1 MLDEAKSINKSLSA
15 LGNVIAALTA
25 DGAPPGAVVPFRDSK
40 LTRLLRECLAGAA
53 FTTLVVC
60 ASPARR
66 DAAETL
72 SSLRFGARAKRL
84 PCAPT
89 ANLLDAV
96 ADTPAA
102 RAAAAAAA
110 AAALEAAAEAVRA
123 AEARADALQAALDE
137 ALAGRRE
144 DAAARGSALVSGGGG
159 ARELCT
165 LLLTWVLAV
174 ATATARDPGGLLAGL

>member
-1 MLDEAKSINKSLSA
+1 VLDEAKSINKSLSA

-84 PCAPT
+84 QCAPT
-89 ANLLDAV
+89 ANLLDAA

-144 DAAARGSALVSGGGG
+144 DAAARGSALASGGG